1 MISSSRKIRRV
12 SDYLKLDKLIVWLWI
27 SGIFLT
33 LVSSQ
38 DNFYASGRFGKRK
51 YALSMSQIPLCSKF
65 DRSEDRSA
73 GNSLKDSSLFSSARF
88 GRSEDRNTGNSL
100 RDSSSFFPARYGR
113 SEDRSTGNS
122 LRDSSSFFPARFG
135 RSEDRSTGNSL
146 KDSSSFSPARYGR
159 SEDRSSGNSL
169 KESSFFSP
177 GRYGRSEGHKN
188 PKELPK
194 FFEIKPRVDQFF
206 IGSRYGKR
214 SLSMLEPQPPLEAL
228 HNQRFEAAIDYLDR
242 IKQNLAEAEEIEDET
257 RDASRDDELVEAI
270 YPNDYTGLS
279 KI

>member
-1 MISSSRKIRRV
+1 MISSSRKARRV
-12 SDYLKLDKLIVWLWI
+12 GDYLKQDKLIVWLWI
-27 SGIFLT
+27 SGILLT

-38 DNFYASGRFGKRK
+38 DNFYTSGRFGKRK
-51 YALSMSQIPLCSKF
+51 DSLLMSQIPLGSKF
-65 DRSEDRSA
+65 DR
-73 GNSLKDSSLFSSARF
+73 NNLKDSSLFSSARF

-135 RSEDRSTGNSL
+135 RNEDRSTGNSL

-159 SEDRSSGNSL
+159 SEDRSSG
-169 KESSFFSP
+169 KFFSP
-177 GRYGRSEGHKN
+177 GRYGRSKGHKN
-188 PKELPK
+188 PKELSK

-214 SLSMLEPQPPLEAL
+214 SSSMLEPQAPLEAL
-228 HNQRFEAAIDYLDR
+228 NYQRFEAAIDYLDR
-242 IKQNLAEAEEIEDET
+242 IKQDLAEAEEIEDET
-257 RDASRDDELVEAI
+257 RNASRDDELVEAI
-270 YPNDYTGLS
+270 YPYNYTGLS